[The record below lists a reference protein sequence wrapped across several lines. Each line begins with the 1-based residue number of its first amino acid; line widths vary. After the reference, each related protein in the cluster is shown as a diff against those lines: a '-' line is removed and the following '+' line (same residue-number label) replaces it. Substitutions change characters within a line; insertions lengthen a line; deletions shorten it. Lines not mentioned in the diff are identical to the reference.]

1 MSNAKA
7 ATTRSVKASRPRIA
21 VDWGML
27 DELVGFHLRR
37 AQSVVFEHFM
47 KVVKD
52 ERITPGQFG
61 VLTLIEENPGLNQS
75 GLAGALGIERST
87 MVAVINVLEDRGLVK
102 RQESTTDRRSYV
114 LSLTK
119 QGKGLLSQVSDRVRD
134 HEDQITSG
142 LDSSEKMV
150 LVDLLKRIRTDLS

>member
-1 MSNAKA
+1 MTKSAKA
-7 ATTRSVKASRPRIA
+7 PKSKPR

-37 AQSVVFEHFM
+37 AQSVVFENFM
-47 KVVKD
+47 KITTN

-61 VLTLIEENPGLNQS
+61 VLTLIKSNPGLNQS

-87 MVAVINVLEDRGLVK
+87 MVAVINMLEDRGVVR
-102 RQESTTDRRSYV
+102 RQESPTDRRSYV

-119 QGKGLLSQVSDRVRD
+119 EGEELLDRSQENVRQN
-134 HEDQITSG
+134 EAMI
-142 LDSSEKMV
+142 SSVMSEEEKDL
-150 LVDLLKRIRTDLS
+150 LVDLLKKISGHAS